1 MQRPTRTRR
10 TLLTA
15 AACAAALV
23 LAGCSSSSGGKK
35 AEEAADEA
43 VAGTAD
49 TPRMKVAMITH
60 GAPGDTFWDIV
71 RKGAQ
76 DAAKKDNIELVYS
89 SDPSASKQAA
99 LVQNAIDQKVDGIA
113 VTATKPEALRSVLAK
128 AEKADIPVVGL
139 NGGLEQWQELGML
152 SYFGQ
157 DERIAGEAF
166 GKRLNEE
173 GAKHALCVIHE
184 QGSVS
189 LQARCAGVKDT
200 FEGETDILYVNG
212 ADMPSVK
219 STLQAKLQ
227 QDDSYDYVVTL
238 GAPFAMT
245 AVTTVSD
252 AGSDAEVATFDLNKE
267 LVGALESG
275 DIAFAV
281 DQQPYLQGYLA
292 VDALWLYRT
301 NGNYSGGGEE
311 PVLTGPAFVDAEN
324 IDEIAEFAQKGT
336 R

>member
-292 VDALWLYRT
+292 VDALWLYKT